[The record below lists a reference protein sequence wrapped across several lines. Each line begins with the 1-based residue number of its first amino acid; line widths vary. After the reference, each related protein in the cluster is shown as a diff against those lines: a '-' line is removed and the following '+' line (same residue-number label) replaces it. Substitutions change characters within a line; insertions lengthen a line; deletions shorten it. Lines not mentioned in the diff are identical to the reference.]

1 MLAIEILRWSNDT
14 LDVSVFGTVFGTLVL
29 LLVAA
34 LLGPKTD
41 TVKKEKDEEK
51 NG

>member
-14 LDVSVFGTVFGTLVL
+14 LDVSVFGTIFGTLVI

-41 TVKKEKDEEK
+41 TVKKEDEEK
-51 NG
+51 DG